1 MPTPRTIRRTPVR
14 PLLPLLAAV
23 SLVAALGVARAAEPT
38 AAAVPVARA
47 APGVA
52 CDKGSLPEKLQG
64 AVPPEDVYPATRAGK
79 GYFCNAREVSR
90 FGSTG
95 GFRVERYVDKA
106 GHVCAYYDSTGLTGT
121 HATTQAREGLGV
133 YVMDMTDPRHP
144 RQVTTLLTPA
154 MQTPHESLRL
164 NAKRGLLA
172 AGMGLI
178 TAAPGFV
185 DVFDVSK
192 DCRAPELLS
201 STPFGVLGHE
211 SGFAPDGLTFYVT
224 DIMGATAA
232 VDLTN
237 PRSPS
242 LLWFSREFA
251 PHGVS
256 LSDDGRTMFMTEQG
270 GFKESAEGAID
281 LPVGLTILDVSEI
294 QERKP
299 NPTVRVLS
307 RLTWPTMAIPQNATP
322 FTSRGHRYVM
332 EVDEFGGG
340 EKPVG
345 AARIISVDDLRRPR
359 VVSDLRL
366 AANND
371 PSSGYTAHYCSLPS
385 RLDPAIVAC
394 SFIGSGLRVFDI
406 RDVRHPKE
414 AAYFNAPR
422 NDAQGQ
428 GSSAY
433 SAPAFDPVRG
443 DIWYT
448 DDNSGFH
455 VVHLTK
461 ASGIKRF
468 ARAYFQP
475 GS

>member
-1 MPTPRTIRRTPVR
+1 
-14 PLLPLLAAV
+14 LPLLAAAC
-23 SLVAALGVARAAEPT
+23 LVAGVGVARADGPSIPPAT
-38 AAAVPVARA
+38 
-47 APGVA
+47 PGVA
-52 CDKGSLPEKLQG
+52 CDQGSLPEKLQG
-64 AVPPEDVYPATRAGK
+64 AVPPEDVYPATRASK
-79 GYFCNAREVSR
+79 GYTCNAREVGK

-95 GFRVERYVDKA
+95 GFRVERYADRS
-106 GHVCAYYDSTGLTGT
+106 GHVCAYYDSAGLTGT
-121 HATTQAREGLGV
+121 HAQTQAVEGFGV
-133 YVMDMTDPRHP
+133 YVMDLSDPRHP

-178 TAAPGFV
+178 TAAPGIV
-185 DVFDVSK
+185 DVYDVSK

-201 STPFGVLGHE
+201 STPLGVLGHE

-232 VDLTN
+232 VDLTD
-237 PRSPS
+237 PKLPS

-256 LSDDGRTMFMTEQG
+256 ISDDGRTMYMTEQG
-270 GFKESAEGAID
+270 GFKESLENQID
-281 LPVGLTILDVSEI
+281 LPVGLTILDVSDI
-294 QERKP
+294 QDRKP
-299 NPTVRVLS
+299 NPQVRVLS
-307 RLTWPTMAIPQNATP
+307 RLTWPTMAVPQNATP
-322 FTSRGHRYVM
+322 FTSKGHRYVM

-340 EKPVG
+340 AKPVG
-345 AARIISVDDLRRPR
+345 AARIIDVDDLRHPR

-371 PSSGYTAHYCSLPS
+371 PSLGYQAHYCTLPS

-394 SFIGSGLRVFDI
+394 SFIKSGLRVFDI
-406 RDVRHPKE
+406 RDPRHPKE
-414 AAYFNAPR
+414 AAYFNMPR
-422 NDAQGQ
+422 NDAQTQ
-428 GSSAY
+428 GASAY

-443 DIWYT
+443 DVWYT

-455 VVHLTK
+455 VVHLTR
-461 ASGIKRF
+461 ASGITRF
-468 ARAYFQP
+468 AKAYFQP